1 MGGKVG
7 GGGGGWN
14 WAAVDGAVITAARNK
29 RDTHDGSF
37 ILKFLLSF
45 YYTRHL
51 FMIM

>member
-29 RDTHDGSF
+29 IDTYDGSF
-37 ILKFLLSF
+37 VP
-45 YYTRHL
+45 RPHL
-51 FMIM
+51 PPATCH

>member
-29 RDTHDGSF
+29 GDTHDGSF
-37 ILKFLLSF
+37 VPRPRLPPQLPVTSSI
-45 YYTRHL
+45 
-51 FMIM
+51 